1 LLVDEAVPM
10 WLDPRCDAVFAQL
23 LEEDAPATEPP
34 PYLEMHEA
42 AVSEY
47 TATPDP
53 VRRQRTPS
61 PSTGERR
68 LLDIREVAELLGC
81 SRSYVYV
88 LLRSAEIR
96 SLKVGK
102 LTRVPLDAV
111 SEFIDRKLREADGRG
126 RR

>member
-1 LLVDEAVPM
+1 VDEAVPM
-10 WLDPRCDAVFAQL
+10 WMDPRCDAVLAQWL
-23 LEEDAPATEPP
+23 DEDAAATEPP
-34 PYLEMHEA
+34 PSLEMHEA

-47 TATPDP
+47 TATPES
-53 VRRQRTPS
+53 VRRHHKPS
-61 PSTGERR
+61 PSGERR

-88 LLRSAEIR
+88 LLSSGQIR

-102 LTRVPLDAV
+102 LTRVPLEAV
-111 SEFIDRKLREADGRG
+111 SEFIDRKLMEADGRG

>member
-1 LLVDEAVPM
+1 M
-10 WLDPRCDAVFAQL
+10 WLDPRWDAVLAQL
-23 LEEDAPATEPP
+23 LEEDAPTTEPP
-34 PYLEMHEA
+34 LYLEMEEA

-47 TATPDP
+47 IETPVP
-53 VRRQRTPS
+53 VRRQHTPS
-61 PSTGERR
+61 PPTTERR

-88 LLRSAEIR
+88 LLSSRQIR